1 MSVVILSRWISG
13 VCRRKVVLAVVGS
26 NLVKVVGET
35 SGDGGV

>member
-13 VCRRKVVLAVVGS
+13 VCRQKVVLAVVGS

-35 SGDGGV
+35 SGDGGA